1 LCLAVRQAFCHRD
14 GRHCRFYGAWGAFS
28 PGLRS
33 ARPGA
38 CARAR
43 DERLQEEPVSERDVR
58 QEPDAAAQGQGG
70 EDGHTPRRLAAAP
83 DEHTRSYP
91 ANLREP

>member
-1 LCLAVRQAFCHRD
+1 MCLAVRQAFCHRD

-33 ARPGA
+33 ARPEA

-43 DERLQEEPVSERDVR
+43 AARLQEEPGSARAVR
-58 QEPDAAAQGQGG
+58 QGPVAAAQGQGG
-70 EDGHTPRRLAAAP
+70 EDGHTPRRLAAAR

-91 ANLREP
+91 ANQREP